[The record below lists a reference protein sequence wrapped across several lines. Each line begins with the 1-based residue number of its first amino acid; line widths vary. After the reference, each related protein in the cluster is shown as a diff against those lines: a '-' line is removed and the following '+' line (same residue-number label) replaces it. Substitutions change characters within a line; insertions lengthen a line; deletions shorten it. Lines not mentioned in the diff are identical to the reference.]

1 MQWAYMG
8 NLISSGVGVVLGKT
22 SLNWW
27 QVRVERLKAKD
38 FLHRQGLTKIL
49 SFFSLTLTLSEIGI
63 SQISGGFFINF
74 STNVCYC
81 LPFILVWHN

>member
-27 QVRVERLKAKD
+27 QVRVERLKARD
-38 FLHRQGLTKIL
+38 FLHRQGLTEIL
-49 SFFSLTLTLSEIGI
+49 SFPSLTLTLSEIGI